1 MFPVSE
7 PILEGLGIYY
17 APLSPF
23 VYVGGSLGELAIVPY
38 RRFYLIRVECHIG
51 ISTTFPDILI
61 HQS

>member
-7 PILEGLGIYY
+7 PILESLGIYY

-23 VYVGGSLGELAIVPY
+23 VYVGGSLGELAIVLD
-38 RRFYLIRVECHIG
+38 RRFYLVRIECHIR
-51 ISTTFPDILI
+51 ISTAFPDILI